1 MFYMNVDHFQ
11 YQQLTHSGEA
21 KRPRL
26 GGLHQEPETRRSEIN
41 ECSVK
46 YIHRNNLNL
55 QIPK

>member
-1 MFYMNVDHFQ
+1 MFYMNFDHFQ

-46 YIHRNNLNL
+46 YMQQR
-55 QIPK
+55 QSEDS